1 MYIYTRYQLDE
12 KQPIGQRHVERSSS
26 ANSYRDISLLFP
38 SALNGCACARTNRE
52 QASRAASRTRLTR
65 ARERTTTN
73 ALARSLARSSSAHG
87 AWKVA
92 RHHDEPG
99 RRNSRSPVKVA
110 WLGSEMIAIAPQ
122 PGEFKRGSLPGV
134 GRLPSIIPARIITVS
149 LSGILLSK
157 RSFRRRCPSPAPL

>member
-1 MYIYTRYQLDE
+1 MQNKLSVFANEKKVVSNFDPFSKEVLFLYIYIYMYIYTRYQLDE

-73 ALARSLARSSSAHG
+73 ALARSLARHRRT
-87 AWKVA
+87 V
-92 RHHDEPG
+92 RG
-99 RRNSRSPVKVA
+99 RWRVTTTSQDVVT
-110 WLGSEMIAIAPQ
+110 
-122 PGEFKRGSLPGV
+122 V
-134 GRLPSIIPARIITVS
+134 GHQ
-149 LSGILLSK
+149 
-157 RSFRRRCPSPAPL
+157 

>member
-65 ARERTTTN
+65 ARERTTLT
-73 ALARSLARSSSAHG
+73 RSLARSLVIG
-87 AWKVA
+87 ARCVEGGA
-92 RHHDEPG
+92 SP
-99 RRNSRSPVKVA
+99 RRVRTS
-110 WLGSEMIAIAPQ
+110 
-122 PGEFKRGSLPGV
+122 
-134 GRLPSIIPARIITVS
+134 
-149 LSGILLSK
+149 
-157 RSFRRRCPSPAPL
+157 